1 MPRALSAAFRFDTI
15 LENASDSCL
24 KAIAFSDVWLVDSL
38 RSLKVSA
45 TAPDYSATPDSVFR
59 VDAVRQPLV
68 SVEPHRAEPQVRQA
82 FLHAV
87 VEGLLDGV
95 MIVTGEQEIV
105 QANLRA
111 RQLCRRLNLTRSVKP
126 VSGHVETLEVP
137 LPAEI
142 WRVCQAAID
151 SYELFPGQAIVPEA
165 EVFCGRWMCLR
176 IRAQRIEMSDEP
188 ESAQSLVPRVL
199 VTLEDRGQSIE
210 NLAIADMKKFELT
223 AREGEIWQLRLAGRS
238 YREIAT
244 ELYITD
250 NTVKKHIKSILSKR
264 RAVLGDE

>member
-1 MPRALSAAFRFDTI
+1 MFVK
-15 LENASDSCL
+15 ASN
-24 KAIAFSDVWLVDSL
+24 
-38 RSLKVSA
+38 
-45 TAPDYSATPDSVFR
+45 YGATPDSVFR
-59 VDAVRQPLV
+59 VDAARQPLV
-68 SVEPHRAEPQVRQA
+68 AVEPHRAEFAVQQA
-82 FLHAV
+82 FLQAV

-105 QANLRA
+105 QSNFRA
-111 RQLCRRLNLTRSVKP
+111 RQLCRRLNVTHSAKP
-126 VSGHVETLEVP
+126 ALGQVETLELP

-142 WRVCQAAID
+142 WRVCQAAIE
-151 SYELFPGQAIVPEA
+151 SYELFPEQAIVPES
-165 EVFCGRWMCLR
+165 EVCCGRRARLR

-188 ESAQSLVPRVL
+188 ESVRSRVPRVL

-264 RAVLGDE
+264 RAVLDDE